1 MEKNKIFFYIIP
13 VLVFLF
19 ISCSEK
25 EKIPA
30 TASSPEASSSEVIE
44 SRVEEEPVVE
54 PKSVVELEP
63 VVEPEPEIEVAVDEE
78 TFKLQD
84 FIDFPSWDLIGEG
97 MKILNN
103 TNSSESVDQLQI
115 RLDRSAN
122 MMSRARSAFA
132 AIQDLPEIKYL
143 TAYPIKIIDLYI
155 EAAEK
160 FSSEEGD
167 PATLEGLK
175 EADSVLLELIVLL
188 EKDGRNE

>member
-1 MEKNKIFFYIIP
+1 MEKNKIFFYII
-13 VLVFLF
+13 LLFVFLF

-54 PKSVVELEP
+54 PKS